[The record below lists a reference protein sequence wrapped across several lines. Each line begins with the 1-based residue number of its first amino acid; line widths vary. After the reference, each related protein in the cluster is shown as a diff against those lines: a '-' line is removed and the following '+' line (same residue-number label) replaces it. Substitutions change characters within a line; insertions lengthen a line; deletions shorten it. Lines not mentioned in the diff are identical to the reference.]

1 MKCDVFVQRG
11 GRTIYAGPL
20 GKQSKDLVAYFE
32 AIPGVPAIK
41 GSINPATWMLE
52 VSTPGMEER
61 MHVSFAD
68 LYDNSGVFGC
78 VRSEK
83 KWPEGKR
90 GGVRIVAST
99 RTQRG
104 NEV

>member
-1 MKCDVFVQRG
+1 LHFYTDTKRDVIMQRG

-20 GKQSKDLVAYFE
+20 GKQSRDLVAYFQ

-41 GSINPATWMLE
+41 GAINPATWMLE

-68 LYDNSGVFGC
+68 LYDNSNVFGY
-78 VRSEK
+78 VRFDK
-83 KWPEGKR
+83 GGG
-90 GGVRIVAST
+90 GGVI
-99 RTQRG
+99 
-104 NEV
+104 